1 MATAIGAAAAI
12 VGVVSVAGPASGL
25 PVVAGAASAPAAAA
39 AGATSD
45 AAQPA
50 LRLVSQTSWVTAAH
64 PTFDL
69 VVAAG
74 PGTPAASHLGLN
86 IAVYPCLG
94 TPSGF
99 DQTLTRSGP
108 SGRPLVATSNPVAW
122 DSLLPAFGGGVDVPV
137 PVTTDGTSTG
147 SSSAAA
153 PLGGFVASL
162 RDCNVAN
169 GGVYPV
175 RLQLVD
181 TRSGTVIGSLTTHL
195 VYSTAPADTKRLH
208 FAWELPI
215 QTPLGSTPTPPPSSV
230 LATDP
235 FKALA
240 RPSAGTL
247 DNLAAVVDAVASA
260 PTVPVTLAASP
271 QTLQALQNFGHP
283 STVKALAAAAN
294 LGGRQFLWTS
304 YVPVDAAALVDT
316 GLTGELTLQLQAG
329 WSATASQLESR
340 RPVPTA
346 SVPGSAGTWVTN
358 DGIDDATVGQLQ
370 TQGYNQVVLPSS
382 DLTSTPSPSSGG
394 STAEPF
400 TLTAPNGAPFTALAS
415 DSDLSSRFSA
425 DPGDPVLAAHQLLAE
440 LAQVYFEGGN
450 TEAVRGVVAV
460 PPNNWV
466 ADPTFVRTVLAGLAQ
481 SPVVQAVTVSG
492 LFQSLPGPVACRA
505 AGCKLS
511 PSPRAGGSGLPVTA
525 ISTQRTRLTNFGTA
539 APSAQQVRFQIS
551 ELLLA
556 GQSESLRPGQQAKV
570 VQRTGQAIGAQLA
583 QLSVAGDKSFTL
595 TARNG
600 SIPVTIASNAG
611 YPVQGTL
618 TLTSDKLT
626 FSGGSAHHSLPVS
639 LAKSTNNYYV
649 PVQARASGEFKV
661 GIILTS
667 PTGGLVL
674 TRGAV
679 TVRSTATSVV
689 GIALSLGAVAV
700 LAAWW
705 VRTTVRRRAQ
715 RRAEPAD
722 GVPAR

>member
-1 MATAIGAAAAI
+1 MTVVVAAGI
-12 VGVVSVAGPASGL
+12 VGMVVSVAGPASGL
-25 PVVAGAASAPAAAA
+25 PVAASAGSA
-39 AGATSD
+39 AGAPTGTPD
-45 AAQPA
+45 AAGQPA
-50 LRLVSQTSWVTAAH
+50 LKLVSQTSWVTAAH

-69 VVAAG
+69 VVEAG
-74 PGTPAASHLGLN
+74 PGTPAASQLGLN
-86 IAVYPCLG
+86 ISLFPCLG

-99 DQTLTRSGP
+99 DETLTKSGP

-122 DSLLPAFGGGVDVPV
+122 QSLVPVFGGGVDVPI
-137 PVTTDGTSTG
+137 PVTSDGTSPG
-147 SSSAAA
+147 SSSSAT
-153 PLGGFVASL
+153 LGGFVASL

-181 TRSGTVIGSLTTHL
+181 TRSGNVLGSLTTHL
-195 VYSTAPADTKRLH
+195 VYSTAPADTKRLR

-215 QTPLGSTPTPPPSSV
+215 QTPVRSTPTTPPSSV

-235 FKALA
+235 LKALA
-240 RPSAGTL
+240 PPSAGTL
-247 DNLAAVVDAVASA
+247 DNLAAVVDAVTGA
-260 PTVPVTLAASP
+260 PTVPVTLAPSP

-283 STVKALAAAAN
+283 SSIKALTTAAN
-294 LGGRQFLWTS
+294 LGVAERQFLWTS
-304 YVPVDAAALVDT
+304 YVPVDATALVDT

-329 WSATASQLESR
+329 WSAAANQLELGSK
-340 RPVPTA
+340 RPVPA
-346 SVPGSAGTWVTN
+346 PGVPGLAGAWVTN
-358 DGIDDATVGQLQ
+358 DSIDDSTLGQLQ
-370 TQGYNQVVLPSS
+370 AQGYNQVVLPSA

-400 TLTAPNGAPFTALAS
+400 ILIAPNGAPFTALAS
-415 DSDLSSRFSA
+415 DSDLSSRFTA

-450 TEAVRGVVAV
+450 TQTVRGVVAV

-492 LFQSLPGPVACRA
+492 LFQSLPGPVACRSQ
-505 AGCKLS
+505 GCKLS
-511 PSPRAGGSGLPVTA
+511 PSPRAAGAGLPVTA

-556 GQSESLRPGQQAKV
+556 GQSEILHPGQQAKV
-570 VQRTGQAIGAQLA
+570 VQRTGLAIGAQLA

-618 TLTSDKLT
+618 TVTSDKLT
-626 FSGGSAHHSLPVS
+626 FSGGATHHSLPVS
-639 LAKSTNNYYV
+639 LAKNTNNYYV

-661 GIILTS
+661 GITLTS

-700 LAAWW
+700 LLAWW

-715 RRAEPAD
+715 RRAQSD
-722 GVPAR
+722 GMPVR